1 MASAAD
7 LSESATTTHARTC
20 HLCEANC
27 GVLVEVQGRTVISIK
42 GNPDH
47 VLSRGHIC
55 PKATALADL
64 QDDPDRLRHPVKR
77 TADGWQQIS
86 WETAFA
92 EIGTRMAAIMASG
105 GAPALYMGNPNAHNY
120 ATGTQTGTL
129 RKALKLRTLY
139 SASTLDQIPH
149 QLIQMW
155 MFGHNAL
162 FPIPDIDRTQ
172 FMLIIGGNPLASN
185 GSVWTVPDVKK
196 RLKAVQ
202 ARGGQVVVI
211 DPRRTETAK
220 LADAHHFI
228 RPGTDT
234 ALLLALLKAL
244 DEAAL
249 VKPGRLEPM
258 LDDGWAAVWD
268 AIRSFDFATL
278 AAHCG
283 VTEPVICDL
292 AATLGNGEPAIVYG
306 RMGVSVTQAGTLN
319 LWLIQLLNIATG
331 NLDRAGGVMFSS
343 PVIDLVAGA
352 GPGTYDRFRS
362 RIGDRP
368 EVISEFPVA
377 LLPDEIATPGEGQ
390 IKALVVISGNPVLS
404 SPGALADALPLLD
417 LMVSVDMF
425 VTETSA
431 HAHYILPPCGPLEKD
446 HYPLLLGPIAI
457 RNYADY
463 SLPTLPMEA
472 GSKADWEIVA
482 ELARAILSA
491 RGEAVPNIVPPRD
504 VLAAMLKRSQYEVTL
519 EELEAN
525 PNGKDFGAHTPRLP
539 ERLQTPDKRIACA
552 PPLCLT
558 ALEDWRGALA
568 DIPGDSLLLI
578 GRRHLRSNNSWMHNA
593 PRLAKGPDRC
603 TALVHPDDAAS
614 RGLAD
619 GDQVRITSRVGSVA
633 LAVEISDDV
642 MPGVVSVPHGFGH
655 DKPGTQLSVAQ
666 RRPGVSLNDLTDPQA
681 MDPLSGNA
689 VLNGTPV
696 TVERVAQLVA
706 AE

>member
-1 MASAAD
+1 MAD
-7 LSESATTTHARTC
+7 ESATSIHARTC

-27 GVLVEVQGRTVISIK
+27 GVLVEVQGRRVLSIR

-64 QDDPDRLRHPVKR
+64 QDDPDRLRRPVKR
-77 TADGWQQIS
+77 TADGWQEID
-86 WETAFA
+86 WDTAFA
-92 EIGTRMAAIMASG
+92 EIGARMAQIMADG
-105 GAPALYMGNPNAHNY
+105 GQPAMYLGNPNAHNY
-120 ATGTQTGTL
+120 ATGTQTGVL
-129 RKALKLRTLY
+129 RKAMKLRTIY

-155 MFGHNAL
+155 MYGHNAL
-162 FPIPDIDRTQ
+162 FPIPDVDRTR

-202 ARGGQVVVI
+202 KRGGQVVVI

-220 LADAHHFI
+220 IADAHHFI

-234 ALLLALLKAL
+234 ALLLGLLKAL
-244 DEAAL
+244 DEAGL

-258 LDDGWAAVWD
+258 LDEGWTAAWE
-268 AIRSFDFATL
+268 AIRGFDVAVL

-283 VTEPVICDL
+283 IAEGAIRDL

-306 RMGVSVTQAGTLN
+306 RMGVSVTEAGTLN

-331 NLDRAGGVMFSS
+331 NLDREGGVMFSS
-343 PVIDLVAGA
+343 PVVDLVAGA

-368 EVISEFPVA
+368 EVISEFPSA
-377 LLPDEIATPGEGQ
+377 LLPEEIATPGEGQ

-404 SPGALADALPLLD
+404 APGAWGEALPSLD
-417 LMVSVDMF
+417 LMVSVDMY

-463 SLPTLPMEA
+463 SAPTLPMEE

-482 ELARAILSA
+482 EMARAILSA
-491 RGEAVPNIVPPRD
+491 RGEAVPNIVPPRA
-504 VLAAMLKRSQYEVTL
+504 VLAAMLARSDYDVTL

-525 PNGKDFGAHTPRLP
+525 ANGEDFGPHVQRLP

-552 PPLCLT
+552 PPLCLE
-558 ALEDWRGALA
+558 ALKQWREALA
-568 DIPGDSLLLI
+568 DTPADALLLI
-578 GRRHLRSNNSWMHNA
+578 GRRHVRNNNSWMHNS

-603 TALVHPDDAAS
+603 TAMIHPDDAAVY
-614 RGLAD
+614 GIVD
-619 GDQVRITSRVGSVA
+619 GDRVRVTSRVG
-633 LAVEISDDV
+633 AVEVAAEISEDV
-642 MPGVVSVPHGFGH
+642 MRGVISVPHGFGH
-655 DKPGTQLSVAQ
+655 DKPGTKLSVAQ
-666 RRPGVSLNDLTDPQA
+666 QRPGVSLNDLTDPQA
-681 MDPLSGNA
+681 MDPISGNA

-696 TVERVAQLVA
+696 TLEKVEQMVA

>member
-1 MASAAD
+1 MAD
-7 LSESATTTHARTC
+7 ESATGIHARTC

-27 GVLVEVQGRTVISIK
+27 GVLVEVEGRRIVSIK

-64 QDDPDRLRHPVKR
+64 QDDPDRLRRPVKR
-77 TADGWQQIS
+77 TADGWQEID
-86 WETAFA
+86 WDTAFA
-92 EIGTRMAAIMASG
+92 EIGARMAAVMAG
-105 GAPALYMGNPNAHNY
+105 DGQPALYMGNPNAHNY
-120 ATGTQTGTL
+120 ATGTQTGVL
-129 RKALKLRTLY
+129 RKAMGLRTLY

-155 MFGHNAL
+155 MYGHNAL
-162 FPIPDIDRTQ
+162 FPIPDVDRTR

-202 ARGGQVVVI
+202 KRGGQVVVI

-220 LADAHHFI
+220 IADAHHFI

-244 DEAAL
+244 DEAGL

-258 LDDGWAAVWD
+258 LDQGWGAAWE
-268 AIRSFDFATL
+268 AIRGFDVPTL

-283 VTEPVICDL
+283 ISEPAIRNL

-306 RMGVSVTQAGTLN
+306 RMGVSVTQAGTVN
-319 LWLIQLLNIATG
+319 QWLIQLLNIATG
-331 NLDRAGGVMFSS
+331 NLDREGGVMFSS

-352 GPGTYDRFRS
+352 GPGTYGRFRS
-362 RIGDRP
+362 RLGDRP

-377 LLPDEIATPGEGQ
+377 LLPDEIATPGKGQ
-390 IKALVVISGNPVLS
+390 IKALVVLSGNPVLS
-404 SPGALADALPLLD
+404 APGAWGEALPLLD
-417 LMVSVDMF
+417 LMVSVDMY

-463 SLPTLPMEA
+463 SAPTLPMEE
-472 GSKADWEIVA
+472 GTKADWEIVA
-482 ELARAILSA
+482 EMARAILQA
-491 RGEAVPNIVPPRD
+491 RGEAVPNIVPPRA
-504 VLAAMLKRSQYEVTL
+504 VLAAMLARSEYDVTL

-525 PNGKDFGAHTPRLP
+525 PNGRDFGAHVQRLP
-539 ERLQTPDKRIACA
+539 DRLQTPDKRIACA
-552 PPLCLT
+552 PPLCME
-558 ALEDWRGALA
+558 ALEGWRAALA
-568 DIPGDSLLLI
+568 DIPEGALLLI
-578 GRRHLRSNNSWMHNA
+578 GRRHVRSNNSWMHNS

-603 TALVHPDDAAS
+603 TALIHPDDATAY
-614 RGLAD
+614 GIAT
-619 GDQVRITSRVGSVA
+619 GDRVRITSRVGSVEVA
-633 LAVEISDDV
+633 AELSEDV
-642 MPGVVSVPHGFGH
+642 MRGVISVPHGFGH
-655 DKPGTQLSVAQ
+655 DKPGTRLSVAGK
-666 RRPGVSLNDLTDPQA
+666 RPGVSLNDLTDPQA
-681 MDPLSGNA
+681 MDPISGNA

-696 TVERVAQLVA
+696 TLEKVREAVA

>member
-1 MASAAD
+1 MA
-7 LSESATTTHARTC
+7 SESAITTHARTC

-27 GVLVEVQGRTVISIK
+27 GVLVEVQGRTVVSIK

-64 QDDPDRLRHPVKR
+64 QDDPDRLRRPVKR
-77 TADGWQQIS
+77 VGDGWQEIE
-86 WETAFA
+86 WDTALA
-92 EIGTRMAAIMASG
+92 EIGARMAQVMQSG
-105 GAPALYMGNPNAHNY
+105 GHPAMYMGNPNAHNY

-129 RKALKLRTLY
+129 RKAMKLRTLY

-155 MFGHNAL
+155 MYGHNAL
-162 FPIPDIDRTQ
+162 FPIPDVDRTQ

-202 ARGGQVVVI
+202 QRGGQVVVI

-220 LADAHHFI
+220 IADAHHFI

-234 ALLLALLKAL
+234 ALLMGLLKAL
-244 DEAAL
+244 DEAGL
-249 VKPGRLEPM
+249 VNPGRLERM
-258 LDDGWAAVWD
+258 LDEGWAAAWD
-268 AIRSFDFATL
+268 AIRGFDVPTL
-278 AAHCG
+278 ATHCG
-283 VTEPVICDL
+283 IAEPVIRDL

-319 LWLIQLLNIATG
+319 LWLIQLLNIATS
-331 NLDRAGGVMFSS
+331 NLDREGGVMFSS
-343 PVIDLVAGA
+343 PVVDLVAGA

-368 EVISEFPVA
+368 EVISEFPSA
-377 LLPDEIATPGEGQ
+377 LLPEEIATPGEGQ
-390 IKALVVISGNPVLS
+390 IKALVVVCGNPVLS
-404 SPGALADALPLLD
+404 SPGAWGDALPLLD
-417 LMVSVDMF
+417 LMVSIDMY

-463 SLPTLPMEA
+463 SAPTLPMEE

-482 ELARAILSA
+482 ELARAILAA
-491 RGEAVPNIVPPRD
+491 RGEAVPNIVPPRT
-504 VLAAMLKRSQYEVTL
+504 VLASMLARSDYSVTL

-525 PNGKDFGAHTPRLP
+525 PNGRDFGPHVQRLP
-539 ERLQTPDKRIACA
+539 ERLQTPGKRIACA
-552 PPLCLT
+552 PPLCLE
-558 ALEDWRGALA
+558 ALEQWRAELA
-568 DIPGDSLLLI
+568 DTPGDSLLLI
-578 GRRHLRSNNSWMHNA
+578 GRRHVRSNNSWMHNA

-603 TALVHPDDAAS
+603 TAMVHPDDAAA

-619 GDQVRITSRVGSVA
+619 GDQVRITSRVGSVE
-633 LAVEISDDV
+633 LAVQVSDDV
-642 MPGVVSVPHGFGH
+642 MRGVVSVPHGFGH
-655 DKPGTQLSVAQ
+655 GKPGTRLSVAGK
-666 RRPGVSLNDLTDPQA
+666 RPGVSLNDLTDPQA
-681 MDPLSGNA
+681 MDPISGNA

-696 TVERVAQLVA
+696 TLERVEQMVA

>member
-1 MASAAD
+1 MAD
-7 LSESATTTHARTC
+7 ESATTIHARTC

-27 GVLVEVQGRTVISIK
+27 GVLIEVEGRKVVSIK

-64 QDDPDRLRHPVKR
+64 QDDPDRLRRPVKR
-77 TADGWQQIS
+77 TATGWQEID
-86 WETAFA
+86 WDTAFA
-92 EIGTRMAAIMASG
+92 EIGARMAEVMEG
-105 GAPALYMGNPNAHNY
+105 GSQPALYMGNPNAHNY
-120 ATGTQTGTL
+120 ATGTQTGVL
-129 RKALKLRTLY
+129 RKAMKLRTLY

-155 MFGHNAL
+155 MYGHNAL
-162 FPIPDIDRTQ
+162 FPIPDVDRTQ

-202 ARGGQVVVI
+202 KRGGQVVVI

-220 LADAHHFI
+220 IADAHHFI

-234 ALLLALLKAL
+234 ALLLGLLKAL
-244 DEAAL
+244 DEAGL

-258 LDDGWAAVWD
+258 LDAGWAAAWD
-268 AIRSFDFATL
+268 AIRRFDVATL
-278 AAHCG
+278 AGHCG
-283 VTEPVICDL
+283 IAEDVIRAL
-292 AATLGNGEPAIVYG
+292 AAKLGSGEPAIVYG
-306 RMGVSVTQAGTLN
+306 RMGVSVTEAGTLN

-331 NLDRAGGVMFSS
+331 NLDREGGVMFSS
-343 PVIDLVAGA
+343 PVVDLVAGA

-362 RIGDRP
+362 RIGNRP
-368 EVISEFPVA
+368 EVISEFPSA
-377 LLPDEIATPGEGQ
+377 LLPEEIATPGEGQ
-390 IKALVVISGNPVLS
+390 IKALVVLSGNPALS
-404 SPGALADALPLLD
+404 SPGAWGEALPQLD
-417 LMVSVDMF
+417 LMVSVDMY
-425 VTETSA
+425 VTATSA

-463 SLPTLPMEA
+463 SGPTLPMEE

-482 ELARAILSA
+482 EMARAILQA
-491 RGEAVPNIVPPRD
+491 RGEAVPNIVPPRT
-504 VLAAMLKRSQYEVTL
+504 VLASMLARSDYDVTL

-525 PNGKDFGAHTPRLP
+525 ANGKDFGPHVQRLP

-552 PPLCLT
+552 PSLCLE
-558 ALEDWRGALA
+558 ALESWRAALA
-568 DIPGDSLLLI
+568 DVPEDALLLI
-578 GRRHLRSNNSWMHNA
+578 GRRHVRNNNSWMHNA

-603 TALVHPDDAAS
+603 TAMIHPNDAAE
-614 RGLAD
+614 RGIGD
-619 GDQVRITSRVGSVA
+619 GDPVRVTSRVGSVE
-633 LAVEISDDV
+633 LAAEISEDV
-642 MPGVVSVPHGFGH
+642 MPGVLSIPHGFGH
-655 DKPGTQLSVAQ
+655 DKPGTKLSVAG

-681 MDPLSGNA
+681 MDPISGNA

-696 TVERVAQLVA
+696 TLEKVREAVA

>member
-1 MASAAD
+1 MAD
-7 LSESATTTHARTC
+7 ESVSSIHARTC

-27 GVLVEVQGRTVISIK
+27 GVLVEVQGRKVMSIR

-64 QDDPDRLRHPVKR
+64 QDDPDRLRRPVKR
-77 TADGWQQIS
+77 TATGWQEIN
-86 WETAFA
+86 WDTAFA
-92 EIGTRMAAIMASG
+92 EIGARMAQIMAKG
-105 GAPALYMGNPNAHNY
+105 GQPAMYLGNPNAHNY
-120 ATGTQTGTL
+120 ATGTQTGVL
-129 RKALKLRTLY
+129 RKALALRTIF

-155 MFGHNAL
+155 MYGHNAL
-162 FPIPDIDRTQ
+162 FPIPDVDRTQ

-202 ARGGQVVVI
+202 QRGGQVVVI

-220 LADAHHFI
+220 IAAAHHFI

-244 DEAAL
+244 DEAGL
-249 VKPGRLEPM
+249 VQPGRLQPM
-258 LDDGWAAVWD
+258 LDGGWAEAWA
-268 AIRSFDFATL
+268 AIRGFELGAL
-278 AAHCG
+278 AMHCG
-283 VTEPVICDL
+283 IAESVIRDL

-331 NLDRAGGVMFSS
+331 NLDREGGAMFSS
-343 PVIDLVAGA
+343 PVVDLVAGA

-368 EVISEFPVA
+368 EVISEFPAA

-390 IKALVVISGNPVLS
+390 VRALVVISGNPVLS
-404 SPGALADALPLLD
+404 APGPWDKALPLLD
-417 LMVSVDMF
+417 LMVSIDMY

-463 SLPTLPMEA
+463 SAPTLPMEA

-491 RGEAVPNIVPPRD
+491 RGEPVPNIVPPRV
-504 VLAAMLKRSQYEVTL
+504 VLAAMLARSQYDVTL
-519 EELEAN
+519 EELEASN
-525 PNGKDFGAHTPRLP
+525 NGKDFGPHVQRLP

-552 PPLCLT
+552 PPLCLE
-558 ALEDWRGALA
+558 ALEAWRDALA
-568 DIPGDSLLLI
+568 DTPPDALLLI
-578 GRRHLRSNNSWMHNA
+578 GRRHVRSNNSWMHNA

-603 TALVHPDDAAS
+603 TAMIHPDDAAA
-614 RGLAD
+614 RGIAE
-619 GDQVRITSRVGSVA
+619 GDLVRITSRVGSVEVTA
-633 LAVEISDDV
+633 EISEDV
-642 MPGVVSVPHGFGH
+642 MPGVISLPHGFGH
-655 DKPGTQLSVAQ
+655 DKPGTRLSVAG

-681 MDPLSGNA
+681 MDPISGNA

-696 TVERVAQLVA
+696 TLEKVEQAVA

>member
-1 MASAAD
+1 MAD
-7 LSESATTTHARTC
+7 ESATSIHARTC

-27 GVLVEVQGRTVISIK
+27 GVLVEVQGRTVVSIR

-64 QDDPDRLRHPVKR
+64 QDDPDRLRRPVKR
-77 TADGWQQIS
+77 VGDSWQEIGWD
-86 WETAFA
+86 TAFA
-92 EIGTRMAAIMASG
+92 EIGARMAEVMAG
-105 GAPALYMGNPNAHNY
+105 GGQPAMYMGNPNAHNY
-120 ATGTQTGTL
+120 ATGTQTGVL
-129 RKALKLRTLY
+129 RKAMKLRTLY

-155 MFGHNAL
+155 MYGHNAL
-162 FPIPDIDRTQ
+162 FPIPDVDRTR

-202 ARGGQVVVI
+202 KRGGQVVVI

-220 LADAHHFI
+220 VADAHHFI
-228 RPGTDT
+228 RPGTDI

-244 DEAAL
+244 DEAGL

-258 LDDGWAAVWD
+258 LDEGWAAAWA
-268 AIRSFDFATL
+268 AIRGFDVARL

-283 VTEPVICDL
+283 IAEPVIRDL
-292 AATLGNGEPAIVYG
+292 AATLGSGEPAIVYG
-306 RMGVSVTQAGTLN
+306 RMGVSVTEAGTLN

-331 NLDRAGGVMFSS
+331 NLDREGGVMFSS
-343 PVIDLVAGA
+343 PVVDLVAGA

-368 EVISEFPVA
+368 EVISEFPSA
-377 LLPDEIATPGEGQ
+377 LLPQEIATPGEGQ
-390 IKALVVISGNPVLS
+390 IKALVVLSGNPVLS
-404 SPGALADALPLLD
+404 APGAWGEALPLLD
-417 LMVSVDMF
+417 LMVSVDMY
-425 VTETSA
+425 VTATSA

-463 SLPTLPMEA
+463 SAATLPMEEGA
-472 GSKADWEIVA
+472 KADWEIVA
-482 ELARAILSA
+482 EMARAILHA
-491 RGEAVPNIVPPRD
+491 RGEAVPNIVPPRT
-504 VLAAMLKRSQYEVTL
+504 VLASMLARSDYDVTL

-525 PNGKDFGAHTPRLP
+525 PNGRDFGPHVQRLP

-552 PPLCLT
+552 PALCLE
-558 ALEDWRGALA
+558 ALEQWRTALA
-568 DIPGDSLLLI
+568 DTPADSLLLI
-578 GRRHLRSNNSWMHNA
+578 GRRHVRNNNSWLHNS

-603 TALVHPDDAAS
+603 TAMIHPDDAVAH
-614 RGLAD
+614 GVTD
-619 GDQVRITSRVGSVA
+619 GDLVRITSRVGSVEVA
-633 LAVEISDDV
+633 AEISEDV
-642 MPGVVSVPHGFGH
+642 MPGVISIPHGFGH
-655 DKPGTQLSVAQ
+655 DKPGTRLSVAG

-681 MDPLSGNA
+681 MDPISGNA

-696 TVERVAQLVA
+696 TLERVREAVA

>member
-1 MASAAD
+1 MAD
-7 LSESATTTHARTC
+7 ESATSIHARTC

-27 GVLVEVQGRTVISIK
+27 GVLVEVQGRTVVSIR

-64 QDDPDRLRHPVKR
+64 QDDPDRLRRPVKR
-77 TADGWQQIS
+77 VGDSWQEIS
-86 WETAFA
+86 WDTAFA
-92 EIGTRMAAIMASG
+92 EIGARMAEVMAG
-105 GAPALYMGNPNAHNY
+105 GGQPAMYMGNPNAHNY
-120 ATGTQTGTL
+120 ATGTQTGVL
-129 RKALKLRTLY
+129 RKAMKLRTLY

-155 MFGHNAL
+155 MYGHNAL
-162 FPIPDIDRTQ
+162 FPIPDVDRTR

-202 ARGGQVVVI
+202 KRGGQVVVI

-220 LADAHHFI
+220 IADAHHFI
-228 RPGTDT
+228 RPGTDI

-244 DEAAL
+244 DEAGL

-258 LDDGWAAVWD
+258 LDEGWAAAWA
-268 AIRSFDFATL
+268 AIRGFDVARL
-278 AAHCG
+278 AGHCG
-283 VTEPVICDL
+283 IAEPVIRDL
-292 AATLGNGEPAIVYG
+292 AATLGSGEPAIVYG
-306 RMGVSVTQAGTLN
+306 RMGVSVTEAGTLN

-331 NLDRAGGVMFSS
+331 NLDREGGVMFSS
-343 PVIDLVAGA
+343 PVVDLVAGA

-368 EVISEFPVA
+368 EVISEFPSA
-377 LLPDEIATPGEGQ
+377 LLPQEIATPGDGQ
-390 IKALVVISGNPVLS
+390 IRALVVLSGNPVLS
-404 SPGALADALPLLD
+404 APGAWGEALPLLD
-417 LMVSVDMF
+417 LMVSVDMY
-425 VTETSA
+425 VTATSA

-463 SLPTLPMEA
+463 SAATLPMEEGA
-472 GSKADWEIVA
+472 KADWEIVA
-482 ELARAILSA
+482 EMARAILHA
-491 RGEAVPNIVPPRD
+491 RGEAVPNIVPPRT
-504 VLAAMLKRSQYEVTL
+504 VLASMLARSDYDVTL

-525 PNGKDFGAHTPRLP
+525 PNGRDFGPHVQRLP

-552 PPLCLT
+552 PALCLE
-558 ALEDWRGALA
+558 ALEQWRKALA
-568 DIPGDSLLLI
+568 ETPADSLLLI
-578 GRRHLRSNNSWMHNA
+578 GRRHVRNNNSWLHNS

-603 TALVHPDDAAS
+603 TAMIHPDDAVAH
-614 RGLAD
+614 GVTD
-619 GDQVRITSRVGSVA
+619 GDLVRITSRVGSVEVA
-633 LAVEISDDV
+633 AEISEDV
-642 MPGVVSVPHGFGH
+642 MPGVISIPHGFGH
-655 DKPGTQLSVAQ
+655 DKPGTRLSVAG

-681 MDPLSGNA
+681 MDPISGNA

-696 TVERVAQLVA
+696 TLERVREAVA